1 MNITLT
7 DTNGTY
13 SISTVED
20 FVSLE
25 EIIALLVKPILL
37 AASFSE
43 AQLDQYF
50 VKEDEFQIAFECRDD
65 DEEVAAN
72 AAPEAAPKVA
82 AKQPPMEK
90 VVCKKVVAKAPVTV
104 APKVVAKVPVEK
116 KVVAAA
122 PKAVAKVA
130 TARMA
135 G

>member
-1 MNITLT
+1 MQITLT

-43 AQLDQYF
+43 AQLDDYF
-50 VKEDEFQIAFECRDD
+50 INKEKDDFEIIFEGWDD
-65 DEEVAAN
+65 KEEEVAAN
-72 AAPEAAPKVA
+72 AAPQ
-82 AKQPPMEK
+82 QPPMEK
-90 VVCKKVVAKAPVTV
+90 AVCKKVVAKAPVTV
-104 APKVVAKVPVEK
+104 VPKVVAKVPVEK
-116 KVVAAA
+116 KVVAVA

-135 G
+135 V